1 MANGRGLFDTTL
13 VLAGWFSPDMQAVG
27 IFSALLLDDTT
38 SPPATSGVFFEN
50 MLNAIEMGMKAGTA
64 STMGGVLIE

>member
-27 IFSALLLDDTT
+27 MFNPLLLDDTT
-38 SPPATSGVFFEN
+38 TAPAVTNVFFEN
-50 MLNAIEMGMKAGTA
+50 MLNSIETGMKGSTA
-64 STMGGVLIE
+64 SMMGGVLIE